1 MKGNHEKEIGKKRKT
16 EKEKQKKKKELEEEE
31 ERREP
36 CYNRCQWRGN
46 GCI

>member
-1 MKGNHEKEIGKKRKT
+1 MKGNDEKEIRKKRKT

-36 CYNRCQWRGN
+36 CYNHCQWRGN
-46 GCI
+46 VCI